1 MLLGILLFFVFV
13 GVLFLFLAGDD
24 EPVIEKP
31 KQKTGYYD
39 HNNKYYDSFDA
50 YLRERNAEIEKE
62 REREREKI
70 RRDSESRYQSSY
82 EKWRTDYQSS
92 RHESEYEKWK
102 RERYKR
108 EEDKSDINNKVDKLF
123 NLIVK
128 DFSNN
133 PYHDKIQ
140 SLGSSYSII
149 SFNYKFENGF
159 RFTLND
165 KDIRVYNRDGENIS
179 SYRLGDSYH
188 LKFLKLILEIK
199 QKAQHRS
206 NNYRTYTEYDF
217 NSKFNDYKKE
227 YKKEQPKE
235 EPKVKTTGNPRL
247 DKINEKIVLREE
259 QLRKM
264 KSNDPE
270 RQALVNELE
279 TYKNVAKKMK
289 SKIK

>member
-13 GVLFLFLAGDD
+13 GVLFLFLAGD
-24 EPVIEKP
+24 
-31 KQKTGYYD
+31 
-39 HNNKYYDSFDA
+39 
-50 YLRERNAEIEKE
+50 
-62 REREREKI
+62 
-70 RRDSESRYQSSY
+70 
-82 EKWRTDYQSS
+82 
-92 RHESEYEKWK
+92 YEKWK

-108 EEDKSDINNKVDKLF
+108 EEDKSDNNSKVDKIF

-159 RFTLND
+159 RFNLND

-179 SYRLGDSYH
+179 SYRLGDSHH

-206 NNYRTYTEYDF
+206 NRNYRTYTEYDF

-227 YKKEQPKE
+227 YKREQPKE
-235 EPKVKTTGNPRL
+235 EPKVKTTGNLRL

-264 KSNDPE
+264 KANDPE

>member
-1 MLLGILLFFVFV
+1 MLLGILLFFFFV
-13 GVLFLFLAGDD
+13 GIDLPSKFRRVLVFFAGD

-31 KQKTGYYD
+31 KQKDKETD
-39 HNNKYYDSFDA
+39 
-50 YLRERNAEIEKE
+50 RERA
-62 REREREKI
+62 RY
-70 RRDSESRYQSSY
+70 ESSSY
-82 EKWRTDYQSS
+82 EKWRKQYESS
-92 RHESEYEKWK
+92 RHDSEY
-102 RERYKR
+102 ERYKR

-128 DFSNN
+128 DFTNN
-133 PYHDKIQ
+133 PYNDKIE
-140 SLGSSYSII
+140 SLSSPNSII
-149 SFNYKFENGF
+149 SFSYKFENGF
-159 RFTLND
+159 KFTLND
-165 KDIRVYNRDGENIS
+165 KEIRVYNRGNENIS
-179 SYRLGDSYH
+179 SYRLGESYH

-206 NNYRTYTEYDF
+206 YRTYTEYDF

-235 EPKVKTTGNPRL
+235 DPKVKSTGNPRL

-264 KSNDPE
+264 KANDPE
-270 RQALVNELE
+270 RQSLVNELE

>member
-39 HNNKYYDSFDA
+39 HNNK
-50 YLRERNAEIEKE
+50 ERNERE

-70 RRDSESRYQSSY
+70 RRDAESRYQSSY
-82 EKWRTDYQSS
+82 EKWRTEYDSS
-92 RHESEYEKWK
+92 RHESDYEKWK

-108 EEDKSDINNKVDKLF
+108 QEDKSDINNKVDKLF

-128 DFSNN
+128 DFTNN

>member
-50 YLRERNAEIEKE
+50 YLRERNVE
-62 REREREKI
+62 RDREREKI
-70 RRDSESRYQSSY
+70 RREAESRYQSSY
-82 EKWRTDYQSS
+82 EKWRTEYESS
-92 RHESEYEKWK
+92 RHESDYEKWK

-108 EEDKSDINNKVDKLF
+108 EEDKSDNNSKVDKIF

-128 DFSNN
+128 DFSSN

-140 SLGSSYSII
+140 SLGSSHSII

-199 QKAQHRS
+199 QKAQHR
-206 NNYRTYTEYDF
+206 F
-217 NSKFNDYKKE
+217 NEKTKR
-227 YKKEQPKE
+227 EQPKE
-235 EPKVKTTGNPRL
+235 ESKVNSTGNPRL

-264 KSNDPE
+264 KANDPE

>member
-13 GVLFLFLAGDD
+13 GVLFLFFAGD

-39 HNNKYYDSFDA
+39 HNNKYYESFDA
-50 YLRERNAEIEKE
+50 YLRERNAERDRE
-62 REREREKI
+62 REKEREKI
-70 RRDSESRYQSSY
+70 RRDAESRYQSSY
-82 EKWRTDYQSS
+82 EKWRTEYDSS
-92 RHESEYEKWK
+92 RHDSEYEKWK

-128 DFSNN
+128 DFTNN
-133 PYHDKIQ
+133 PYNDKIE
-140 SLGSSYSII
+140 SLGSSSSII
-149 SFNYKFENGF
+149 SFIYKFENGF
-159 RFTLND
+159 KFTLND
-165 KDIRVYNRDGENIS
+165 KEIRVYNRGNENIS
-179 SYRLGDSYH
+179 SYRLGDTYH

-206 NNYRTYTEYDF
+206 NRNYRTYTEYDF
-217 NSKFNDYKKE
+217 NSKYNDYKKE
-227 YKKEQPKE
+227 YKRDQPKE
-235 EPKVKTTGNPRL
+235 EPNVKSTGNPRL

-264 KSNDPE
+264 KANDPE

>member
-1 MLLGILLFFVFV
+1 MLLFVILTLFVFL
-13 GVLFLFLAGDD
+13 GFLFLIFALNGSN
-24 EPVIEKP
+24 EPVIEEET
-31 KQKTGYYD
+31 KQKTGYYE
-39 HNNKYYDSFDA
+39 HNNKYYDSFDT
-50 YLRERNAEIEKE
+50 YLRERNAERD

-70 RRDSESRYQSSY
+70 RRDAESRYQYSY
-82 EKWRTDYQSS
+82 EKWRKNMKVLVMNQTMK
-92 RHESEYEKWK
+92 KWK
-102 RERYKR
+102 RERYK
-108 EEDKSDINNKVDKLF
+108 DKSDNNSKVDKIF

-140 SLGSSYSII
+140 SIGSSHSI

-179 SYRLGDSYH
+179 SYRLGDLYH

-199 QKAQHRS
+199 QKAQHRFS
-206 NNYRTYTEYDF
+206 ERNYRTYTEYDF

-235 EPKVKTTGNPRL
+235 PKVKSTGNPRL

-264 KSNDPE
+264 KANDPE

-289 SKIK
+289 AKIK

>member
-1 MLLGILLFFVFV
+1 MLLGILIFFFFV
-13 GVLFLFLAGDD
+13 GVLFLFFAGD
-24 EPVIEKP
+24 EPLIEKP

-50 YLRERNAEIEKE
+50 YLRERNAEN
-62 REREREKI
+62 
-70 RRDSESRYQSSY
+70 
-82 EKWRTDYQSS
+82 EKWRTEYESS

-140 SLGSSYSII
+140 SLGSSHSII

-165 KDIRVYNRDGENIS
+165 KYIRVYNRDGENIS
-179 SYRLGDSYH
+179 SYRLGDTYH

-206 NNYRTYTEYDF
+206 YRTYTEYDF

-235 EPKVKTTGNPRL
+235 DPKVKSTGNPRL

-264 KSNDPE
+264 KANDPE

>member
-1 MLLGILLFFVFV
+1 MLLGILIFFFFV
-13 GVLFLFLAGDD
+13 GVLFLFFAGD
-24 EPVIEKP
+24 EPLIEKP

-50 YLRERNAEIEKE
+50 YLRERNAEN
-62 REREREKI
+62 
-70 RRDSESRYQSSY
+70 
-82 EKWRTDYQSS
+82 EKWRTEYESS

-227 YKKEQPKE
+227 YKREQPKE

-247 DKINEKIVLREE
+247 DKINEKIILREE

-264 KSNDPE
+264 KANDPE

>member
-1 MLLGILLFFVFV
+1 MLLGILIFFVFI

-24 EPVIEKP
+24 PVIEKP

-50 YLRERNAEIEKE
+50 YLRERNAEREREREVLEKARRE
-62 REREREKI
+62 RERER
-70 RRDSESRYQSSY
+70 SRYESGY
-82 EKWRTDYQSS
+82 EKWKREYESS
-92 RHESEYEKWK
+92 RYESEYEKWQ

-123 NLIVK
+123 KLIVK

-133 PYHDKIQ
+133 PYYDKIE
-140 SLGSSYSII
+140 SLSSSHSTI
-149 SFNYKFENGF
+149 SFIYKFENGF
-159 RFTLND
+159 KFTLND
-165 KDIRVYNRDGENIS
+165 KEIRVYNRGNENIS
-179 SYRLGDSYH
+179 SYRLGESYH

-206 NNYRTYTEYDF
+206 NEKTKR
-217 NSKFNDYKKE
+217 E
-227 YKKEQPKE
+227 YKREQPKT
-235 EPKVKTTGNPRL
+235 EPKVKPTGNPRL

-264 KSNDPE
+264 KANDPE
-270 RQALVNELE
+270 REALVNELK
-279 TYKNVAKKMK
+279 TYKNVAEKMK

>member
-13 GVLFLFLAGDD
+13 GVLFLFLAGD
-24 EPVIEKP
+24 
-31 KQKTGYYD
+31 
-39 HNNKYYDSFDA
+39 
-50 YLRERNAEIEKE
+50 
-62 REREREKI
+62 
-70 RRDSESRYQSSY
+70 
-82 EKWRTDYQSS
+82 
-92 RHESEYEKWK
+92 YEKWK

-108 EEDKSDINNKVDKLF
+108 EEDKSDNNSKVDKIF